1 LNKLQTMRESEFK
14 EIKKL
19 ALKNDDE
26 SKKLI
31 ETFVEASLEINK
43 Q

>member
-1 LNKLQTMRESEFK
+1 MNKLQTMRESEFK